1 MNKVSSDMSMSYTF
15 LAQQTMSSSSP
26 LYEYSVKNS
35 NNSSHGSQVG
45 QETPPNSEISCGEY
59 HASPSPLQYT
69 VEQTMS
75 EAASKMTLSTRSLT
89 RLQHRA
95 MNENI
100 IQW

>member
-1 MNKVSSDMSMSYTF
+1 MNVSSDLSMSYSI
-15 LAQQTMSSSSP
+15 LSQQTMSSSSP
-26 LYEYSVKNS
+26 VYEYSVRNS
-35 NNSSHGSQVG
+35 NSHHGSQLG
-45 QETPPNSEISCGEY
+45 QETANSEISCSEY
-59 HASPSPLQYT
+59 QQSSSSPLEYT

-75 EAASKMTLSTRSLT
+75 DVANKMTLSTRSLT